1 MNTHFKVGEYHI
13 VIDMGAL
20 ELMANATGGKWANPL
35 EDIPESRD
43 QAALILYGGLARVD
57 ELEGRPQGKTYDEC
71 KTLIRSFTPGAASQ
85 LFNNYVQ
92 VMTIPGEN
100 EPAKQNEEKKS

>member
-1 MNTHFKVGEYHI
+1 MNTHFKVGDYHI

-20 ELMANATGGKWANPL
+20 ELMAAATGGKWANPL

-57 ELEGRPQGKTYDEC
+57 ELEGRPQVKTYDDC
-71 KTLIRSFTPGAASQ
+71 KALIKGFAPGTASQ
-85 LFNNYVQ
+85 LFNFYVQ

-100 EPAKQNEEKKS
+100 EPAKAADEKKS